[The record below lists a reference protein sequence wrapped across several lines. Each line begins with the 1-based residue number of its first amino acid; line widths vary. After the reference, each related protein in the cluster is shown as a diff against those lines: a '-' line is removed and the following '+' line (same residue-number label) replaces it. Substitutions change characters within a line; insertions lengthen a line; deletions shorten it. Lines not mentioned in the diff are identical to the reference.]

1 MPEGHTLHRL
11 ATELTTVFGGEVVT
25 ASSPQGRFSAGAA
38 ALSGLVLEHA
48 ESAGKHLLV
57 KFAGDTWLHVH
68 LGLYGNVR
76 FGPSPAP
83 PPVGAVRLRLEAAL
97 SYLDLRGPAI
107 CAVITR
113 DEKSALLTKLGPD
126 PLQSASDPE
135 RVWRRISKSRT
146 PIGVLLLDQ
155 NVLSGVGNVFRAEVL
170 FRAGINPLRPSH
182 RLRKAQWTSMWADL
196 VELMRYGVE
205 TGRIDTVRPEHTP
218 EAMGRGPRVD
228 NHGGEVYV
236 YRRTGQP
243 CHVCGSTIRKEV
255 VAGRNLFWCPRC
267 QRRGKI

>member
-11 ATELTTVFGGEVVT
+11 ATEMETVFGGQVVT
-25 ASSPQGRFSAGAA
+25 ASSPQGRFADGATRI
-38 ALSGLVLEHA
+38 SGLAMEHA
-48 ESAGKHLLV
+48 ESAGKHLFLR
-57 KFAGDTWLHVH
+57 FTGDTWLHVH

-76 FGPSPAP
+76 FGPAPAP
-83 PPVGAVRLRLEAAL
+83 PPVGQVRLRLQTEL
-97 SYLDLRGPAI
+97 SYVDLRGPTI
-107 CAVITR
+107 CSLITEEER
-113 DEKSALLTKLGPD
+113 SALLTRLGPD
-126 PLQSASDPE
+126 PLQATSDPE
-135 RVWRRISKSRT
+135 QVWRRISKSRT

-155 NVLSGVGNVFRAEVL
+155 RVLAGVGNVFRAEVL

-196 VELMRYGVE
+196 VELMAYGVE

-218 EAMGRGPRVD
+218 EAMGRGPRTD

-243 CHVCGSTIRKEV
+243 CHVCGSKIRTQV

>member
-83 PPVGAVRLRLEAAL
+83 PAVGAVRLRLEAAH

-107 CAVITR
+107 CAVITPC
-113 DEKSALLTKLGPD
+113 A
-126 PLQSASDPE
+126 
-135 RVWRRISKSRT
+135 
-146 PIGVLLLDQ
+146 
-155 NVLSGVGNVFRAEVL
+155 
-170 FRAGINPLRPSH
+170 RP
-182 RLRKAQWTSMWADL
+182 
-196 VELMRYGVE
+196 
-205 TGRIDTVRPEHTP
+205 
-218 EAMGRGPRVD
+218 
-228 NHGGEVYV
+228 
-236 YRRTGQP
+236 
-243 CHVCGSTIRKEV
+243 
-255 VAGRNLFWCPRC
+255 
-267 QRRGKI
+267 